1 MHKNDIKTNNRFGT
15 ARHLKGKYK
24 NSNSIFP
31 FLSVQIIEKL
41 HGNAK
46 DIDEI
51 LVHRGKCYQSKLL
64 LTFYGKK
71 VCLTSNVLSVK
82 EIEATVAL
90 AMLLYF
96 VFLLF
101 QGIYHDIIL
110 HIFEL

>member
-31 FLSVQIIEKL
+31 FLSVQIIDKL

-51 LVHRGKCYQSKLL
+51 LVHRGKCYQSELL
-64 LTFYGKK
+64 LTFYGIK

-82 EIEATVAL
+82 DIEAT
-90 AMLLYF
+90 LLSISY
-96 VFLLF
+96 VTLLCF
-101 QGIYHDIIL
+101 FTFSRHL
-110 HIFEL
+110 S